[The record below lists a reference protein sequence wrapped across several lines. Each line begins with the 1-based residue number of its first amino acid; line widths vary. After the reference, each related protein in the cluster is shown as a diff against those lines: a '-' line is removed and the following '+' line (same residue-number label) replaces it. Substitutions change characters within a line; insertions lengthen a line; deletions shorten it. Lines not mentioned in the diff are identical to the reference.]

1 MTDFLG
7 QVVPGLWL
15 IEPNREDVSRLYY
28 VELMENPFNLL
39 LGKSKA
45 LAQRLIS
52 LSKNSQEGWMAFIL

>member
-1 MTDFLG
+1 M
-7 QVVPGLWL
+7 PGLWL

-52 LSKNSQEGWMAFIL
+52 LSKNSQEDWMAFIL